1 MAKDK
6 KGFILYAD
14 QKELFDQLPNDK
26 AGELIKFIFAYVN
39 DENPKTD
46 DLLLNLAF
54 TPIKQQLKRDL
65 VKYED
70 RIDKKSISGR
80 EGNLKRWHL
89 DIYTDYKKGKTTL
102 EEAENI
108 ANGRKTSHS
117 DKVRSHRIANIADKD
132 NVNVTVNVTDK
143 VIVSNNI
150 HSRKLTFS
158 QSTKEL
164 FNSDFPNDKHHL
176 DDFVDYWTEH
186 GDNDK
191 KMRFEKQKSFS
202 TTRRIKTWIKN
213 NFNNSNNGNKEHNK
227 QTAISIGISNP
238 EL

>member
-1 MAKDK
+1 M
-6 KGFILYAD
+6 YAD
-14 QKELFDQLPNDK
+14 QKELFDQLPNEK

-39 DENPKTD
+39 DENPETK

-70 RIDKKSISGR
+70 KKDKKSLSGR
-80 EGNLKRWHL
+80 EGNLKRWYL
-89 DIYTDYKKGKTTL
+89 DIYEDYKKGKYTL
-102 EEAENI
+102 DEAENI
-108 ANGRKTSHS
+108 AKHRKTSHT
-117 DKVRSHRIANIADKD
+117 DKTRSQEVANIAVND
-132 NVNVTVNVTDK
+132 NVNVNVNDNDK
-143 VIVSNNI
+143 VIVSNTI

-164 FNSDFPNDKHHL
+164 FDSDYPNDKHHL
-176 DDFVDYWTEH
+176 DDFIDYWTEH

-202 TTRRIKTWIKN
+202 KTRRVKTWIKN
-213 NFNNSNNGNKEHNK
+213 NFNNINHGTREQNK

-238 EL
+238 NL